1 MSALTSTRSSRT
13 TSESEKSSLLLA
25 LAMVEGWLLAC
36 LIPCTRE
43 ARDRHGPV
51 VWLVT
56 LLCLARERGEE
67 RLAGCWRARG
77 SQFIGRP
84 GDQQP
89 GRRGWRGFRATHTR
103 TVGRHACCVHARHEL
118 AERAYARRWR
128 GSVRCCCFISL
139 ITERCDSAA
148 KPTEPSHSA
157 IVRYLRAIVIVA
169 TLDQARVMSTLTI
182 RVYGVAIKLRS
193 AGLDREFHDTVAKIN
208 TSIFL

>member
-1 MSALTSTRSSRT
+1 
-13 TSESEKSSLLLA
+13 
-25 LAMVEGWLLAC
+25 
-36 LIPCTRE
+36 
-43 ARDRHGPV
+43 
-51 VWLVT
+51 
-56 LLCLARERGEE
+56 
-67 RLAGCWRARG
+67 
-77 SQFIGRP
+77 
-84 GDQQP
+84 
-89 GRRGWRGFRATHTR
+89 
-103 TVGRHACCVHARHEL
+103 VHARHEL

-128 GSVRCCCFISL
+128 GSVPCCCFISL

-148 KPTEPSHSA
+148 KPTEPSHSP